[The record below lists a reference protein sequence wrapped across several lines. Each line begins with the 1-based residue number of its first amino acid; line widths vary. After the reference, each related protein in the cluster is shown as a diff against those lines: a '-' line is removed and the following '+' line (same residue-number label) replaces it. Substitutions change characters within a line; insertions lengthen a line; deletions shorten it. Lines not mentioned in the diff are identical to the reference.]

1 VGTFW
6 LQGALEFYDL
16 EGQWTETLDVFWFI
30 NHYVSYC
37 EAHGIPINKQ
47 LFI

>member
-1 VGTFW
+1 MKKNQER
-6 LQGALEFYDL
+6 L
-16 EGQWTETLDVFWFI
+16 VFMGKHGYAVKTRFI

>member
-1 VGTFW
+1 MEENQSHFVFMGKH
-6 LQGALEFYDL
+6 GYELE
-16 EGQWTETLDVFWFI
+16 TWFI

-37 EAHGIPINKQ
+37 ETHGIPINKQ